1 MEQTVILKKNPFH
14 ASFIQQKENVTI
26 AQSVLEDNKM
36 TIIRIKRNKC
46 QKQQQRLNS
55 ELFRFNV

>member
-36 TIIRIKRNKC
+36 TIIRIKNKC